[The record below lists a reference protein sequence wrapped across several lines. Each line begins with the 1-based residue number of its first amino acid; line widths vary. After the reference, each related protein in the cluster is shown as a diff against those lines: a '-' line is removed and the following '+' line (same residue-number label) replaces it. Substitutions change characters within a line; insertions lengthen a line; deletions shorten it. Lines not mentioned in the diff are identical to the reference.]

1 MEVLAP
7 GLLLE
12 AVAVLE
18 ATEVPG
24 ITNLQEGEH
33 LRSLLLLVIL
43 DQLTQLQLVLVVQEL
58 LVQVLVVTVLTAL
71 LQEQV

>member
-1 MEVLAP
+1 M
-7 GLLLE
+7 
-12 AVAVLE
+12 LE
-18 ATEVPG
+18 ATGVHG